1 MAIHNNSELEV
12 VLRDIILRVD
22 RTLHERYC
30 TPLEAAV
37 RDLRM
42 IALLVKRNEKLTPQ
56 HKRALLAASTAVR
69 DNLQA
74 DDVFDKMLDIEDY
87 IEASQ

>member
-1 MAIHNNSELEV
+1 MAIHTNSELEV
-12 VLRDIILRVD
+12 VLRDIILKVD

-42 IALLVKRNEKLTPQ
+42 IAQLMKRNEKLTPQ
-56 HKRALLAASTAVR
+56 HIRALMSASVAVR
-69 DNLQA
+69 DNLQS
-74 DDVFDKMLDIEDY
+74 DDVFDRMLDIEDY
-87 IEASQ
+87 IEANK

>member
-1 MAIHNNSELEV
+1 MAIHTNSELEV
-12 VLRDIILRVD
+12 VLRDIILKVD

-42 IALLVKRNEKLTPQ
+42 IAHLIKRNEKLTPQ
-56 HKRALLAASTAVR
+56 HIRALTSASVAVR
-69 DNLQA
+69 DNLQS
-74 DDVFDKMLDIEDY
+74 DDVFDRMLDIEDF
-87 IEASQ
+87 IEANK

>member
-1 MAIHNNSELEV
+1 MAIHTNSELEV

-56 HKRALLAASTAVR
+56 HRRALLNASVAVR
-69 DNLQA
+69 DNLNA
-74 DDVFDKMLDIEDY
+74 DAVFDRMLDIEDY
-87 IEASQ
+87 IETMK